1 LVGIMGKY
9 VTVSTKVKKEL
20 KEEAERLGINISAV
34 LREALEREVKKK
46 RIEEIKKKL
55 DELSDVLELIDIDR
69 IVSHIREDREKR

>member
-1 LVGIMGKY
+1 MVGIMGKY

>member
-1 LVGIMGKY
+1 MGKY

-34 LREALEREVKKK
+34 LREALEREVKRK

-55 DELSDVLELIDIDR
+55 DELSDVLELINVNR
-69 IVSHIREDREKR
+69 VVSHIREDREKR

>member
-1 LVGIMGKY
+1 MGKY